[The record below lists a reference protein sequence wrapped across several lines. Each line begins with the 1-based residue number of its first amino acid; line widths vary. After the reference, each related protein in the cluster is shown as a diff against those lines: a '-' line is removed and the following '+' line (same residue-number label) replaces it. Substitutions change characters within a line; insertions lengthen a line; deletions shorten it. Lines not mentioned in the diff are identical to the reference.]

1 MSLQFRPADPSEYDH
16 LKEMIIDTFEPITWS
31 KLADEQ
37 FGLMNGLDWRARWQ
51 LQLEKVFDAQ
61 IILVGESEG
70 AVVACATGTYDEA
83 TAMGFIDILAVAPQH
98 QGKGHGRNMLRGM
111 MQHFKAM
118 GAIYAHL
125 DCLTTNEVG
134 NRLYASE
141 GFEEGM
147 RTIRWLRKIP

>member
-1 MSLQFRPADPSEYDH
+1 MSLHFRPADPAEYDR
-16 LKEMIIDTFEPITWS
+16 LKEMIVDTFEPITWM
-31 KLADEQ
+31 KHADER

-51 LQLEKVFDAQ
+51 LHLDKIFDTQ
-61 IILVGESEG
+61 IILVGELEG
-70 AVVACATGTYDEA
+70 TVVACATGTYDAA
-83 TAMGFIDILAVAPQH
+83 TAMGFIDILAVASQH
-98 QGKGHGRNMLRGM
+98 QGKGVGRNMLRGM

-147 RTIRWLRKIP
+147 RSIRWLRKIP